1 MKFLVC
7 LSLFSFAVSSPLE
20 QVKGIDNYFPT
31 YFVRAAG
38 NHGHH
43 HVTPT
48 DKFVGFSAGLTKML
62 KTNDTDLIV
71 YDRVF
76 LNMGNGYDS
85 STGVFTCPNAGTYA
99 FLVHGVSTAT
109 SQLNLDIYRN
119 NNYTV
124 SVFAHV
130 NNGYASGHQSI
141 ILQLDQQ
148 DTVFV
153 QARGVSALYGQHNE
167 VYSTFSGFM
176 VVPNIGRTGIVTT
189 PPPMGNIIG

>member
-1 MKFLVC
+1 MKLQRLIGDFHYVIVSFVC
-7 LSLFSFAVSSPLE
+7 LLLFITRLTFSRS
-20 QVKGIDNYFPT
+20 GIDNYFPT
-31 YFVRAAG
+31 SFVRAAG

-62 KTNDTDLIV
+62 KTNDTDLVV

-141 ILQLDQQ
+141 ILQLDQRESRPYKNNNSNSY
-148 DTVFV
+148 F
-153 QARGVSALYGQHNE
+153 
-167 VYSTFSGFM
+167 
-176 VVPNIGRTGIVTT
+176 
-189 PPPMGNIIG
+189 

>member
-1 MKFLVC
+1 MTFL
-7 LSLFSFAVSSPLE
+7 LSLALFSVVAANPLE
-20 QVKGIDNYFPT
+20 QVKGINNYFPT

-38 NHGHH
+38 HHGHNQ
-43 HVTPT
+43 VTPT
-48 DKFVGFSAGLTKML
+48 DKFVGFSAGLSKMV

-85 STGVFTCPNAGTYA
+85 TTGVFTCPNAGTYA

-124 SVFAHV
+124 SVFAHIH
-130 NNGYASGHQSI
+130 NGYASGHQSI
-141 ILQLDQQ
+141 VLQLDEQ
-148 DTVFV
+148 DQVYV
-153 QARGVSALYGQHNE
+153 QARGVTALYGQPNE
-167 VYSTFSGFM
+167 IYSTFSGFM
-176 VVPNIGRTGIVTT
+176 VIPSIGRTEQTT
-189 PPPMGNIIG
+189 LPTGNIIG

>member
-1 MKFLVC
+1 MTFTI
-7 LSLFSFAVSSPLE
+7 FSFVCQILLTTRMTFVWS
-20 QVKGIDNYFPT
+20 GIKNYFPT

-43 HVTPT
+43 QVTPT

-62 KTNDTDLIV
+62 KTNDTELIV

-141 ILQLDQQ
+141 ILQLDQRESRHQ
-148 DTVFV
+148 NNNLNSYFENN
-153 QARGVSALYGQHNE
+153 S
-167 VYSTFSGFM
+167 
-176 VVPNIGRTGIVTT
+176 
-189 PPPMGNIIG
+189 

>member
-1 MKFLVC
+1 MFYVC
-7 LSLFSFAVSSPLE
+7 TMLFTCSCSQASVYFRGKTPSFVYFFHHVHFA
-20 QVKGIDNYFPT
+20 GINNYFPT

-38 NHGHH
+38 HHGHNQ
-43 HVTPT
+43 VTPT
-48 DKFVGFSAGLTKML
+48 DKFVGFSAGLSKMV

-85 STGVFTCPNAGTYA
+85 TTGVFTCPNAGTYA

-124 SVFAHV
+124 SVFAHIH
-130 NNGYASGHQSI
+130 NGYASGHQSI
-141 ILQLDQQ
+141 VLQLDE
-148 DTVFV
+148 
-153 QARGVSALYGQHNE
+153 RK
-167 VYSTFSGFM
+167 
-176 VVPNIGRTGIVTT
+176 
-189 PPPMGNIIG
+189 

>member
-1 MKFLVC
+1 MTFTI
-7 LSLFSFAVSSPLE
+7 FSFVCQILLTTRMTFVWS
-20 QVKGIDNYFPT
+20 GIKNYFPT

-43 HVTPT
+43 QVTPT

-62 KTNDTDLIV
+62 KTNDTELIV

-141 ILQLDQQ
+141 ILQLDQRESRHQ
-148 DTVFV
+148 NNNLN
-153 QARGVSALYGQHNE
+153 LYFENN
-167 VYSTFSGFM
+167 S
-176 VVPNIGRTGIVTT
+176 
-189 PPPMGNIIG
+189 

>member
-1 MKFLVC
+1 MTFTI
-7 LSLFSFAVSSPLE
+7 FSFVCQILLTTRMTFVWS
-20 QVKGIDNYFPT
+20 GIKNYFPT

-43 HVTPT
+43 QVTPT

-62 KTNDTDLIV
+62 KTNDTELIV

-141 ILQLDQQ
+141 VLQLDQRESRHRNNNLNSY
-148 DTVFV
+148 F
-153 QARGVSALYGQHNE
+153 E
-167 VYSTFSGFM
+167 
-176 VVPNIGRTGIVTT
+176 I
-189 PPPMGNIIG
+189 

>member
-1 MKFLVC
+1 MTFTI
-7 LSLFSFAVSSPLE
+7 FSFVCQILLTTRMTFVWS
-20 QVKGIDNYFPT
+20 GIKNYFPT

-43 HVTPT
+43 QVTPT

-62 KTNDTDLIV
+62 KTNDTELIV

-141 ILQLDQQ
+141 ILQLDQRESRHRNNNLNSY
-148 DTVFV
+148 F
-153 QARGVSALYGQHNE
+153 E
-167 VYSTFSGFM
+167 
-176 VVPNIGRTGIVTT
+176 I
-189 PPPMGNIIG
+189 